1 MLHQGS
7 DSAADMAHTDW
18 QEQVDVLQAS
28 VKRLKGMIKNRCD
41 MLALKG
47 DSLEELK
54 WAENNEWMKGF
65 LNLCILKDQLLHKL
79 HSRKEEL
86 QQLDRHHNSCIVDQ
100 SLHAHVTKA
109 VKNRLSGIE
118 VTLKKYN
125 GRLKQL
131 SQLQGKGGIVKDAW
145 LPPPLEKD
153 GLYKLDVDQDIW
165 CDYDPSQFDELPLWM
180 VDPSVKEGIPLAQMV
195 MNCHSEVMCCGAE
208 KANLHRWL
216 QEESYKAYEVFYGA
230 WGADVDVAFFALLH
244 LHELH
249 GLEGNWGA
257 KTESVGAPP
266 DTTEWVGSI
275 CPPLLEDFE
284 SSSAECPSTQQSTSL
299 VSGQVVNGDDSASSD
314 DDDGG
319 SVEPDREEDAEP

>member
-1 MLHQGS
+1 
-7 DSAADMAHTDW
+7 
-18 QEQVDVLQAS
+18 
-28 VKRLKGMIKNRCD
+28 
-41 MLALKG
+41 
-47 DSLEELK
+47 
-54 WAENNEWMKGF
+54 
-65 LNLCILKDQLLHKL
+65 
-79 HSRKEEL
+79 
-86 QQLDRHHNSCIVDQ
+86 
-100 SLHAHVTKA
+100 VTKA
-109 VKNRLSGIE
+109 VKNRSSGIE

-131 SQLQGKGGIVKDAW
+131 SQLQGKGGIAKDAW

-195 MNCHSEVMCCGAE
+195 MNCCSEVMHCGAE
-208 KANLHRWL
+208 KANLRRWL

-230 WGADVDVAFFALLH
+230 WGANVDVAFFALLH
-244 LHELH
+244 LHKLH

-275 CPPLLEDFE
+275 CPPLLEDFA
-284 SSSAECPSTQQSTSL
+284 SSSAECPSTQESTSL

-319 SVEPDREEDAEP
+319 SVELDREEDAESLLCKLDSDDNGSEYN

>member
-1 MLHQGS
+1 L
-7 DSAADMAHTDW
+7 
-18 QEQVDVLQAS
+18 
-28 VKRLKGMIKNRCD
+28 
-41 MLALKG
+41 
-47 DSLEELK
+47 
-54 WAENNEWMKGF
+54 
-65 LNLCILKDQLLHKL
+65 DQ
-79 HSRKEEL
+79 
-86 QQLDRHHNSCIVDQ
+86 HHNSCIVDQ

-109 VKNRLSGIE
+109 VKNHSSGIE

-131 SQLQGKGGIVKDAW
+131 SQLQGKGGIAKDAW

-165 CDYDPSQFDELPLWM
+165 CDYDPLQFDELPLWM

-195 MNCHSEVMCCGAE
+195 MNCCSEVMHCGAE
-208 KANLHRWL
+208 KANLHQWL

-275 CPPLLEDFE
+275 CPPLLEDFA
-284 SSSAECPSTQQSTSL
+284 SSSAECPSTQESTSL

-319 SVEPDREEDAEP
+319 SVEPDREEDAESLLCELDSDDNGSEYD